1 MSSTDKSIS
10 ENDIQRVCWSK
21 KYLNGGKKALLK
33 HTAPKKD
40 KDPTA
45 NKHKTTSESLK
56 WTWIEKQW

>member
-21 KYLNGGKKALLK
+21 KYLNGEKTALLK
-33 HTAPKKD
+33 HKAPKED

-56 WTWIEKQW
+56 WTW